1 MIRDPFYRDIVERL
15 TNKLD
20 PDLFERCAA
29 DLLRDELPTLVPVR
43 GGTDAGMDGA
53 IADDAGPAFPLVCT
67 TAKDVIGSLTRSL
80 NSYLR
85 DGGNRRHF
93 GHPSRG
99 PWF

>member
-1 MIRDPFYRDIVERL
+1 
-15 TNKLD
+15 
-20 PDLFERCAA
+20 
-29 DLLRDELPTLVPVR
+29 VPVR

-67 TAKDVIGSLTRSL
+67 TAKDVIGNLTRSL